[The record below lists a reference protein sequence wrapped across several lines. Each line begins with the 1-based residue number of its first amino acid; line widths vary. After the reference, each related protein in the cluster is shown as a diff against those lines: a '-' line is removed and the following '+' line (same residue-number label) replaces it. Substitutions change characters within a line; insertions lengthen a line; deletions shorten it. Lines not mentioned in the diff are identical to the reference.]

1 VDIALDEVQEDIKLI
16 ETLKDQRLFHQAENI
31 YYIIITFFLE
41 QFKIV
46 SPTFQILCFLLCTDS
61 RFLQFL
67 FVLSLA
73 ITVFMCVCVLG
84 SSSLCL
90 RMQYCKRSLVR

>member
-1 VDIALDEVQEDIKLI
+1 VDIALDEVQEDINLI

-31 YYIIITFFLE
+31 YYIIISYYFE

-46 SPTFQILCFLLCTDS
+46 SPTFQILSFLLCTDS
-61 RFLQFL
+61 HFLQFL

-73 ITVFMCVCVLG
+73 ITVFMCVSVC
-84 SSSLCL
+84 
-90 RMQYCKRSLVR
+90 